1 MRVLT
6 QNVLMGGE
14 DRFDALCD
22 VLRAARPDLLV
33 LQECLGWQDGVRL
46 RTLAHCC
53 DIPED
58 DRHLF
63 LSQSNPRGSG
73 KRYHVALLSR
83 AAILTVRA
91 HTDGFAHSVLDATVA
106 VPTTASPG
114 PGPTLRILGAHLVS
128 SHEDARLAETDVLLS
143 LVLASLARGEDLIVA
158 GDLNSL
164 SPRDPYPADLAE
176 RFVQL
181 GISKYGNP
189 PRFDVLRRLFS
200 VGLLDSFDRRKPD
213 APWASAVRGRRD
225 GGPDQGLRVLTRTDY
240 VLLSARLA
248 QRLVDGGIVDVGQ
261 ASDHHAV
268 YADLNDS
275 HHFSENEDVNQTS
288 DARSGQSS

>member
-14 DRFDALCD
+14 HRFDALCS
-22 VLRAARPDLLV
+22 VLRAAHPDLLV

-46 RTLAHCC
+46 RELARCC
-53 DIPED
+53 GIPED

-83 AAILTVRA
+83 APILTVRA

-106 VPTTASPG
+106 APTAASPG
-114 PGPTLRILGAHLVS
+114 PTPTLRILGAHLVS

-143 LVLASLARGEDLIVA
+143 LVHASLAQGEDLILA

-164 SPRDPYPADLAE
+164 SPRDPYPADLGE

-181 GISKYGNP
+181 GITKHGNP

-200 VGLLDSFDRRKPD
+200 IGLLDSFDRRTPD

-225 GGPDQGLRVLTRTDY
+225 GGPDQGQRVLTRTDY
-240 VLLSARLA
+240 VLLSASLA
-248 QRLVDGGIVDVGQ
+248 QRLVNGGIVDVGQ

-275 HHFSENEDVNQTS
+275 NDFSENEDASRTRA
-288 DARSGQSS
+288 ARCRQPS